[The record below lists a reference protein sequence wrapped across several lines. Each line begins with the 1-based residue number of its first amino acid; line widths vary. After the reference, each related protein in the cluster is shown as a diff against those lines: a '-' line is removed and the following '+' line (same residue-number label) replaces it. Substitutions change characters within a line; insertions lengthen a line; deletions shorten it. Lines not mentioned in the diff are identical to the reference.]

1 VHEGI
6 KAAGDEYKIMAEQTG
21 NWSRAEALTV
31 TQNILTS
38 LGYTPDAIIAANDDM
53 ALGALAAI
61 EQAGTPKGKI
71 VVVGIDGLPEAL
83 AKIRDGEMAASV
95 QFPLLQV
102 RLALEALVARLRE
115 NKAIEG
121 KLLDPLVI
129 EKSNLQQADR
139 YSEIK

>member
-1 VHEGI
+1 
-6 KAAGDEYKIMAEQTG
+6 
-21 NWSRAEALTV
+21 
-31 TQNILTS
+31 
-38 LGYTPDAIIAANDDM
+38 M

-61 EQAGTPKGKI
+61 EQAGTPTGKI

-102 RLALEALVARLRE
+102 RFALEALVARLRD
-115 NKAIEG
+115 NKAVEG

>member
-1 VHEGI
+1 
-6 KAAGDEYKIMAEQTG
+6 
-21 NWSRAEALTV
+21 
-31 TQNILTS
+31 
-38 LGYTPDAIIAANDDM
+38 
-53 ALGALAAI
+53 
-61 EQAGTPKGKI
+61 
-71 VVVGIDGLPEAL
+71 
-83 AKIRDGEMAASV
+83 MAASV

-102 RLALEALVARLRE
+102 RFALEALVARLRD